1 MSLADQACG
10 NGLAAL
16 RDGDLD
22 LAEAHF
28 QEALQKKFDHPKT
41 RYAVCSGP
49 HARALLAAPCPRP
62 CPCRVACLVGVST
75 VQDWPSRPR

>member
-1 MSLADQACG
+1 MSLADQACSD
-10 NGLAAL
+10 GLAAL

-41 RYAVCSGP
+41 RYAVCSC
-49 HARALLAAPCPRP
+49 A
-62 CPCRVACLVGVST
+62 VST
-75 VQDWPSRPR
+75 VQG